1 MFKPFL
7 KPLAAAAVVAG
18 ALAGVAAQANGVAFM
33 VVDGNA
39 TVVPIGNTRI
49 VAQEAR
55 PAATPGLQLECAVA
69 GTPVEFPNDIKVW
82 STQAIAAGTQV
93 AWNVPGST
101 FDGLFQ
107 RPARRLACGH
117 ALRGGGAVGTS
128 QRGPLPV
135 AGPGPIFAPLGA

>member
-39 TVVPIGNTRI
+39 TVAPIGNTRI

-82 STQAIAAGTQV
+82 STQTIAAGTQV

-101 FDGLFQ
+101 FDGLFEL
-107 RPARRLACGH
+107 PALAANQH
-117 ALRGGGAVGTS
+117 AFLSSVLPGGLPAGTPCEAVA
-128 QRGPLPV
+128 Q
-135 AGPGPIFAPLGA
+135 

>member
-39 TVVPIGNTRI
+39 T
-49 VAQEAR
+49 
-55 PAATPGLQLECAVA
+55 ATPGLQLECAVA

-101 FDGLFQ
+101 FDGLFEL
-107 RPARRLACGH
+107 PALAANQH
-117 ALRGGGAVGTS
+117 AFLSSVLPGGLPAGTPCEAVA
-128 QRGPLPV
+128 Q
-135 AGPGPIFAPLGA
+135 

>member
-39 TVVPIGNTRI
+39 TVAPIGNTRI

-55 PAATPGLQLECAVA
+55 PAATPGLQLERAGIDIRRAIRVA
-69 GTPVEFPNDIKVW
+69 RPGREPARVPV
-82 STQAIAAGTQV
+82 
-93 AWNVPGST
+93 
-101 FDGLFQ
+101 Q

-128 QRGPLPV
+128 QRGPLHV